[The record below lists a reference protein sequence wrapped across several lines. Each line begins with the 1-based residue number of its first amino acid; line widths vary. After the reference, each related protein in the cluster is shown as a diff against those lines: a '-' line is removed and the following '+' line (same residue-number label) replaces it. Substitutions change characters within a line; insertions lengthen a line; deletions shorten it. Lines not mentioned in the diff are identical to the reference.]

1 MEKRI
6 LSIFCCLIIT
16 GCLILIGII
25 YLSTHNR
32 DNNRTLMGNRWS
44 YEELSANF
52 YRIYGNETGS
62 IRIKSRPYNGTELM
76 FTLPK
81 RFDSRQYW
89 PQCFSVINRIN
100 DQGACGSCWA
110 VTAADTITDRLCIA
124 TNGTIRERISAADL
138 IECCRSGQCSIS
150 DSGCNGGNP
159 YLAFKYFVENG
170 LVGERCKRYPVPPCR
185 KVSEDIKRDIC
196 WLTTDHLF
204 PVGSCRK
211 QCDNDSEEYAQN
223 LYRGNDYYD
232 FWDSSIDDVKRDIV
246 QYGPV
251 VANIPVFEKLL
262 DYG

>member
-52 YRIYGNETGS
+52 YRIY
-62 IRIKSRPYNGTELM
+62 
-76 FTLPK
+76 
-81 RFDSRQYW
+81 
-89 PQCFSVINRIN
+89 
-100 DQGACGSCWA
+100 
-110 VTAADTITDRLCIA
+110 
-124 TNGTIRERISAADL
+124 AADL

-262 DYG
+262 DYGNEIYLHPNRSYGRYLSGHSIRLIGWDFDQNGTEYWLAANTWNIDWGEMGGFFKIAIYGTNLHREASGVRI